1 MSRYLLDTNIL
12 SNPTKPMP
20 SAPLTSWLAEQ
31 PDEGLFIASMT
42 VAEIWRAVQ
51 ETPVGKRRT
60 ELERWYVGPTGPQS
74 LFAGKILPFDEKAG
88 IVWGRLM
95 AEGKAAGRPR
105 SALDMI
111 VAAIAEANGCILVSD
126 NDKHFQGLKFVNP
139 MRLHR

>member
-88 IVWGRLM
+88 IVWG
-95 AEGKAAGRPR
+95 
-105 SALDMI
+105 ALDGRRKSRR
-111 VAAIAEANGCILVSD
+111 APPKRPGHDRRSHCRS
-126 NDKHFQGLKFVNP
+126 Q
-139 MRLHR
+139 RLHPGFRQRQALSGSQVC